1 MFLLHINIYV
11 TNLKLLGM
19 NRSQSIILNSLVG
32 LPNDLETI
40 ILQSRFL
47 FIYSIFNLL
56 AQSKHLLVQVST
68 LLPYYTK
75 MRM

>member
-19 NRSQSIILNSLVG
+19 NRSQSIILNSLG

-47 FIYSIFNLL
+47 FIYNIFNLL